1 MPIAENIQTMQTFLG
16 YFNPAQAER
25 MAQGCGVQ
33 SGDGV
38 ERTTVDHAAC
48 LKDHV
53 VDERLLH
60 CLSALQEACPDLEV
74 TIEDMIAEGNRVAV
88 RFSAAGDQD
97 GDGRTLAPG
106 ILIYRFAEGKIV
118 EHWMQPDMAALLQ
131 MLGSTPTPALA

>member
-1 MPIAENIQTMQTFLG
+1 MPVAENIQTMQAFLG
-16 YFNPAQAER
+16 YFNPAQAQR
-25 MAQGCGVQ
+25 MARGCRVP

-53 VDERLLH
+53 ADERLLQ

-74 TIEDMIAEGNRVAV
+74 TIEDMIVEGNRVAV
-88 RFSAAGDQD
+88 RFIAAGDQD
-97 GDGRTLAPG
+97 GDGRALAPG
-106 ILIYRFAEGKIV
+106 ILIYRFAKDKIV